1 MDSDSGSNSRAH
13 AWIRSNI
20 LGFVAIFI
28 ALSGSAIAANV
39 ASQHPGAHAAKKKV
53 KRGPPGPQGP
63 QGATGAPGAPGA
75 PGTARGYGHWFGGTN
90 VQDTAN
96 SLNVNIADASLTQG
110 EYCIDAVGFTPKSI
124 QVTIDQTGQTVLP
137 NRVAD
142 AGLGGYG
149 NCASILP
156 GTDAFVRT
164 HLTNDDFVDAGFF
177 VVLN

>member
-1 MDSDSGSNSRAH
+1 MDSDSGSNGRSRAH

-28 ALSGSAIAANV
+28 ALSGTAVAANV
-39 ASQHPGAHAAKKKV
+39 ASQHPGAHAAKKKKV
-53 KRGPPGPQGP
+53 KRGPAGPQGP
-63 QGATGAPGAPGA
+63 QGLQGAQGPA
-75 PGTARGYGHWFGGTN
+75 GTAKGYGHWFGGTN
-90 VQDTAN
+90 TQDAAN
-96 SLNVNIADASLTQG
+96 SQNVNIADASLSEG

-164 HLTNDDFVDAGFF
+164 HLTNDDFINAGFF